1 METTKFED
9 TCDATLPTPF
19 CPQSATYGMP
29 ISGTSRFYAYES
41 VVKQVNWYSENCQ
54 KLNIWTPETGEKLPV
69 LVYIHGGGYMT
80 GGSTKLAYSGA
91 AYAKRGFYG
100 DYELTV
106 SAEGKSVTKTVQLSK
121 NRDNRIEV
129 IL

>member
-1 METTKFED
+1 MTRWEGVL
-9 TCDATLPTPF
+9 DATLPTPF
-19 CPQSATYGMP
+19 CPQAGAYGMP
-29 ISGTSRFYAYES
+29 PSATAVFYGYET
-41 VVKQVNWYSENCQ
+41 VVKEVNWYSEDCQ
-54 KLNIWTPETGEKLPV
+54 KLNIWMPDGAEKLPV